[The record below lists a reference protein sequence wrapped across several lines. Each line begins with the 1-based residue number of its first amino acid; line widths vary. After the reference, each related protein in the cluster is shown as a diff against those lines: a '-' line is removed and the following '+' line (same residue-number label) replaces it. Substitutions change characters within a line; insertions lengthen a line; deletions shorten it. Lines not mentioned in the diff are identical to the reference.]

1 MIAANAQASCAP
13 LARHSELKES
23 SLILKTDLV
32 VEGTAVSVKEQA
44 TTEGNAEAMGL
55 EYNFRTVFYF
65 CGTSGSDATL
75 VRALGA
81 AIHSIR

>member
-1 MIAANAQASCAP
+1 MIAANSQASCAP
-13 LARHSELKES
+13 LGRHSELKES

-81 AIHSIR
+81 AFHSIR